1 MMYSE
6 ICLEGVLSTGMEIT
20 GQESSQ
26 SVFVRLLCLLS
37 GSHLQKVLGGLRVD
51 KYIKKLKTI
60 ALIQMIVVAHLKQ
73 LGSLRDVSNILKNAG
88 IRHEI
93 GIESISASQ
102 VSRRLR
108 SLQLEV
114 AKLMLNTAKLET
126 AAKIGMSRV
135 VQELRNLH
143 LIDSSTITLC
153 IKQYGWAQVQIN
165 KWWRGGSP

>member
-1 MMYSE
+1 
-6 ICLEGVLSTGMEIT
+6 
-20 GQESSQ
+20 
-26 SVFVRLLCLLS
+26 
-37 GSHLQKVLGGLRVD
+37 
-51 KYIKKLKTI
+51 
-60 ALIQMIVVAHLKQ
+60 MIVVAHLKQ